1 MQKNRLVICCVTIL
15 CVTVGL
21 LMFDGVKA
29 YLNESPTLADT
40 NIPLPGS
47 KASDVSETTASNS
60 SPVVDTAQHIQRTY
74 VDPSIP
80 IQPILPIENIDR
92 AKAKIGW
99 RLFKD
104 PNLSSNKQ
112 VSCESCHHLQT
123 NGAEQ
128 IPVSVGVN
136 GVGLRNSLTVFNA
149 MNNYR
154 FFWDGRVNSLEEQLE
169 GPIHNPVEM
178 DSSWED
184 IHQYVASSEL
194 YRQLFSEANLNIT
207 VHTIKSALV
216 EFENAL
222 TTLDAPFDLYL
233 YGQEDAI
240 SDSAKRGWSAFKSEG
255 CIACHQGTNVGG
267 GLVMRFGYF
276 GQDKTGSERSSDL
289 GRFATTSK
297 PEDRHLFRVASLR
310 NVADTAPYF
319 HDGQT
324 QHLSEA
330 IRIMGK
336 SQLGKDLDDK
346 TVDDIQQFLITL
358 SGKRPSIL
366 EEFEN
371 E

>member
-1 MQKNRLVICCVTIL
+1 MQNSRLIICCVTIL

-29 YLNESPTLADT
+29 LLNDSPTFAEEQM
-40 NIPLPGS
+40 PVS
-47 KASDVSETTASNS
+47 VREASNVSELATSNS
-60 SPVVDTAQHIQRTY
+60 SPLVETAPQIERTY

-80 IQPILPIENIDR
+80 IQPILPFENIDR
-92 AKAKIGW
+92 SKAKIGW

-112 VSCESCHHLQT
+112 VSCESCHNLQT

-346 TVDDIQQFLITL
+346 TVEDIQQFLITL